1 MSTKLFVLHLHFLL
15 AAKHCRSVASEAK
28 AHMWQLQL
36 SKVFNRSPVM
46 YTLLYGLTIDMSSP
60 GSETVESQ
68 ATGGVLE
75 ALWKY
80 IC

>member
-1 MSTKLFVLHLHFLL
+1 
-15 AAKHCRSVASEAK
+15 
-28 AHMWQLQL
+28 
-36 SKVFNRSPVM
+36 M
-46 YTLLYGLTIDMSSP
+46 YTLLYGLAIDKSSP

-75 ALWKY
+75 ALWNY

>member
-1 MSTKLFVLHLHFLL
+1 
-15 AAKHCRSVASEAK
+15 
-28 AHMWQLQL
+28 
-36 SKVFNRSPVM
+36 M